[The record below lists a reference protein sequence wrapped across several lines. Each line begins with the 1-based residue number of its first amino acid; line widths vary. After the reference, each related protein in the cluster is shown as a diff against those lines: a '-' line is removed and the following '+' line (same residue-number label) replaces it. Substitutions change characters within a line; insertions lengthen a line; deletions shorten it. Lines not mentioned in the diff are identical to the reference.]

1 MDFFWETGVPLD
13 EIFTEINKWRMGNFK
28 SLVKKYGGV
37 IETEKEY
44 MSNDDV
50 VERHT
55 PNKNITS
62 SKNVSIESLLDS
74 IDWKAVAEKQRE
86 ERARQKENQLVIVK
100 EKLREFCS
108 EEEMNRFL
116 QMISEEYK
124 ELIAK
129 NNNYPVLS
137 KFDNIKIKRMF
148 AVNAY
153 VAWEEEKE
161 PVVQEDGYLYASYYS
176 YAICTFNYGLRE
188 LKRISLEI
196 KYGNDKDA
204 MGGFYSEGEEY
215 IHLSATEI
223 NSLLKTTLK
232 KFAEKFKSYKNLN
245 TYKKVFDILGEIESK
260 GDVVGSKKADNMI
273 RSFSKESFEWE
284 NDEGHNIAKVL
295 SNNTIYI
302 KKLKNISAA
311 DVPEIYMISNINTYR
326 FEPFLSTK
334 ICIVYKRVCYIFENV
349 WGTYKY
355 EKKVAL

>member
-1 MDFFWETGVPLD
+1 MMMLLRG
-13 EIFTEINKWRMGNFK
+13 IRQ
-28 SLVKKYGGV
+28 
-37 IETEKEY
+37 
-44 MSNDDV
+44 
-50 VERHT
+50 
-55 PNKNITS
+55 NKNITS

-204 MGGFYSEGEEY
+204 WVIYSE
-215 IHLSATEI
+215 
-223 NSLLKTTLK
+223 
-232 KFAEKFKSYKNLN
+232 
-245 TYKKVFDILGEIESK
+245 V
-260 GDVVGSKKADNMI
+260 
-273 RSFSKESFEWE
+273 
-284 NDEGHNIAKVL
+284 
-295 SNNTIYI
+295 
-302 KKLKNISAA
+302 KNIF
-311 DVPEIYMISNINTYR
+311 IYQQ
-326 FEPFLSTK
+326 LK
-334 ICIVYKRVCYIFENV
+334 LIVC
-349 WGTYKY
+349 
-355 EKKVAL
+355 